1 MQSRTSYAQMPARRT
16 NITLPESLFVVAEE
30 NMSKQHFTSFS
41 EYVAQLIRD
50 DASSRPILNDA
61 PALDPPRHAHTVS
74 YRGGKKRAS

>member
-1 MQSRTSYAQMPARRT
+1 
-16 NITLPESLFVVAEE
+16 
-30 NMSKQHFTSFS
+30 MSKQHFTSFS